1 MIIASNSSR
10 PNPIPGARPGV
21 RPGVVD
27 DRDPGESH
35 VASVVFDVV
44 FTRSDPCAEGAG
56 RAGDRVDDSMSP
68 TLITMTR
75 RVNSGRSFAA
85 NRDIPDTCAVSKLT
99 RGWTSVS
106 STSVKAAA
114 PQGPLG
120 QLALSSADFDAFLEP
135 TVPPSRGGQASRPV
149 PAAQRRALRERIELW
164 ARGIV
169 PRLEQLG
176 LAIEVVVPDEVEQH
190 LSSRS
195 PRSIAQR
202 VIFVRDQFGRS
213 SVPRTEPDVDPLR
226 AHAYLALTIDS
237 VHVEVCLEVCPEAEA
252 DVKNLRAR
260 LGDPPRLLELTTLF
274 ETLPQEFAIG
284 VIGVPSFPSAEHASA
299 DDVRALLDDSQRS
312 RRALWVG
319 WSVKREIALAH
330 SSELDDQLAD
340 ALVVLAHAYK
350 LLAWAPDNDL
360 IAAGRRGAWRAGR
373 ARNEERRER
382 GREERRKRRNVR
394 KKPVRVEGTRRE
406 REDARRLLSAAE
418 REGAAPTSRATS
430 TRPPGDD
437 ATLADA
443 DRARAEGPGGRATP
457 ARRPMLQTMMRARG
471 ARPALSTEVD
481 PKLPIEKGTRV
492 RVLAGPFANKVGIVQ
507 ELDSKGRARV
517 RLGLL
522 AATLDLK
529 DVVASTEGTRPMLTS
544 SHRRPRNVRSR

>member
-1 MIIASNSSR
+1 
-10 PNPIPGARPGV
+10 
-21 RPGVVD
+21 
-27 DRDPGESH
+27 
-35 VASVVFDVV
+35 
-44 FTRSDPCAEGAG
+44 
-56 RAGDRVDDSMSP
+56 
-68 TLITMTR
+68 
-75 RVNSGRSFAA
+75 
-85 NRDIPDTCAVSKLT
+85 
-99 RGWTSVS
+99 
-106 STSVKAAA
+106 VKAAA
-114 PQGPLG
+114 PEGDPAAFAE
-120 QLALSSADFDAFLEP
+120 LALSSADFDAFLEP
-135 TVPPSRGGQASRPV
+135 INPPARGGQAGRAASHARGFSAEGST
-149 PAAQRRALRERIELW
+149 PAAQRRALRERIEVW
-164 ARGIV
+164 ARGVV

-176 LAIEVVVPDEVEQH
+176 LALEVVVPDEVEQH
-190 LSSRS
+190 LSSRA

-213 SVPRTEPDVDPLR
+213 GVPRSESDVDPLR

-237 VHVEVCLEVCPEAEA
+237 VHVEVSLEVCPEAEA

-260 LGDPPRLLELTTLF
+260 LGDPPHLLELTTLF

-330 SSELDDQLAD
+330 SSELDEQLAD

-350 LLAWAPDNDL
+350 LVAWAPDNDL
-360 IAAGRRGAWRAGR
+360 IGAGRRGAWRAGR

-382 GREERRKRRNVR
+382 GREERRKRRSVH
-394 KKPVRVEGTRRE
+394 KKPVRVEGSRRE
-406 REDARRLLSAAE
+406 REDARRLLTVAE
-418 REGAAPTSRATS
+418 REGASPTSRAGTK
-430 TRPPGDD
+430 TAAGADD
-437 ATLADA
+437 AQGEAGE
-443 DRARAEGPGGRATP
+443 RGRGEGQGRSVP

-471 ARPALSTEVD
+471 ARPALTTEVD
-481 PKLPIEKGTRV
+481 PKIAIEKGTRV
-492 RVLAGPFANKVGIVQ
+492 RVLAGAFANKVGIVQ

-529 DVVASTEGTRPMLTS
+529 DIVASTEGTRPMLAS
-544 SHRRPRNVRSR
+544 SHRRPRNPRKT

>member
-1 MIIASNSSR
+1 
-10 PNPIPGARPGV
+10 
-21 RPGVVD
+21 
-27 DRDPGESH
+27 
-35 VASVVFDVV
+35 
-44 FTRSDPCAEGAG
+44 
-56 RAGDRVDDSMSP
+56 
-68 TLITMTR
+68 
-75 RVNSGRSFAA
+75 
-85 NRDIPDTCAVSKLT
+85 
-99 RGWTSVS
+99 
-106 STSVKAAA
+106 VKAAA
-114 PQGPLG
+114 REGASPESAE
-120 QLALSSADFDAFLEP
+120 LALSSADFDAFLEP
-135 TVPPSRGGQASRPV
+135 TTPPSRSGQASRPV

-164 ARGIV
+164 ARAIV

-176 LAIEVVVPDEVEQH
+176 LSIEVVVPDEVEQH
-190 LSSRS
+190 LSSRA
-195 PRSIAQR
+195 PRAIAQR

-213 SVPRTEPDVDPLR
+213 GVPRTEADVDPLR

-237 VHVEVCLEVCPEAEA
+237 VHVEVSLEVCPEAEA

-284 VIGVPSFPSAEHASA
+284 VIGVPSFPSAESASA

-330 SSELDDQLAD
+330 SSELDEQLAD

-350 LLAWAPDNDL
+350 LVAWAPDNDL
-360 IAAGRRGAWRAGR
+360 IGAGRRGAWRAGR

-394 KKPVRVEGTRRE
+394 KKPVRIEGTRRE
-406 REDARRLLSAAE
+406 REDARRLLTVAE
-418 REGAAPTSRATS
+418 REAGPASRATS
-430 TRPPGDD
+430 ARPPGDETD
-437 ATLADA
+437 KAEAA
-443 DRARAEGPGGRATP
+443 DRGRGESGRAVP

-481 PKLPIEKGTRV
+481 PKIPIEKGTRV

-529 DVVASTEGTRPMLTS
+529 DIVASTEGTRPMLAS

>member
-1 MIIASNSSR
+1 M
-10 PNPIPGARPGV
+10 
-21 RPGVVD
+21 
-27 DRDPGESH
+27 
-35 VASVVFDVV
+35 
-44 FTRSDPCAEGAG
+44 
-56 RAGDRVDDSMSP
+56 
-68 TLITMTR
+68 
-75 RVNSGRSFAA
+75 
-85 NRDIPDTCAVSKLT
+85 
-99 RGWTSVS
+99 
-106 STSVKAAA
+106 KAAA
-114 PQGPLG
+114 PQG

-135 TVPPSRGGQASRPV
+135 MVPPSRGGQAGRPV
-149 PAAQRRALRERIELW
+149 PAAQRRALRERIEGW
-164 ARGIV
+164 ARAIV

-176 LAIEVVVPDEVEQH
+176 LALEVVVPDEVEQH
-190 LSSRS
+190 LSSRA

-202 VIFVRDQFGRS
+202 VLFVRDPFGRAE
-213 SVPRTEPDVDPLR
+213 VPLTEPDVDPLR
-226 AHAYLALTIDS
+226 AHACLALTIDS
-237 VHVEVCLEVCPEAEA
+237 VHVEVALEVCPEAEA

-260 LGDPPRLLELTTLF
+260 LGDPPRLLELTTLV

-319 WSVKREIALAH
+319 WSVKRETALAH

-360 IAAGRRGAWRAGR
+360 IGAGRRGAWRAGR

-382 GREERRKRRNVR
+382 GREERRKRRNVL

-406 REDARRLLSAAE
+406 REDARRLLSVAE
-418 REGAAPTSRATS
+418 REGASPASRVPGA
-430 TRPPGDD
+430 RAPGDD
-437 ATLADA
+437 ATLAEP
-443 DRARAEGPGGRATP
+443 DRARADGQGGRGVP

-471 ARPALSTEVD
+471 ARSALVAEVD

-492 RVLAGPFANKVGIVQ
+492 RVLAGPFADKVGIVQ
-507 ELDSKGRARV
+507 ELGTKGRARV

-522 AATLDLK
+522 AATLDLR
-529 DVVASTEGTRPMLTS
+529 DLVASTEGQRPMLTS
-544 SHRRPRNVRSR
+544 SHRRPRAARSR

>member
-1 MIIASNSSR
+1 
-10 PNPIPGARPGV
+10 
-21 RPGVVD
+21 
-27 DRDPGESH
+27 
-35 VASVVFDVV
+35 
-44 FTRSDPCAEGAG
+44 
-56 RAGDRVDDSMSP
+56 
-68 TLITMTR
+68 
-75 RVNSGRSFAA
+75 
-85 NRDIPDTCAVSKLT
+85 
-99 RGWTSVS
+99 
-106 STSVKAAA
+106 VKAAA
-114 PQGPLG
+114 PEGVPPAFAA
-120 QLALSSADFDAFLEP
+120 LALSSADFDAFLEP
-135 TVPPSRGGQASRPV
+135 TVPPPRGGQGGRAASFARGADGST

-176 LAIEVVVPDEVEQH
+176 LSIEVVVPDEVDQH
-190 LSSRS
+190 LSSRA
-195 PRSIAQR
+195 PRAIAQR

-213 SVPRTEPDVDPLR
+213 GVPRTEPDGDPLR

-237 VHVEVCLEVCPEAEA
+237 VHVEVSLEVCPEAEA

-260 LGDPPRLLELTTLF
+260 LADPPRLLELSTLF

-284 VIGVPSFPSAEHASA
+284 VIGVPSFPSAENASA

-319 WSVKREIALAH
+319 WSVKREVALAH
-330 SSELDDQLAD
+330 SSELDEQLAD

-350 LLAWAPDNDL
+350 LVAWATDNDL
-360 IAAGRRGAWRAGR
+360 IGAGRRGAWRAGR

-394 KKPVRVEGTRRE
+394 KKPVRIEGTRRE
-406 REDARRLLSAAE
+406 REDARRLLTVAE
-418 REGAAPTSRATS
+418 REGGPASRAG
-430 TRPPGDD
+430 TRAAGQAADEG
-437 ATLADA
+437 AQADA
-443 DRARAEGPGGRATP
+443 AEKGRGEGQGRGVP

-481 PKLPIEKGTRV
+481 PKIPIEKGTRV
-492 RVLAGPFANKVGIVQ
+492 RVLAGAFANKVGIVQ

-529 DVVASTEGTRPMLTS
+529 DIVASTEGTRPMLAS

>member
-1 MIIASNSSR
+1 MIRASNTSCPS
-10 PNPIPGARPGV
+10 PIPGALDERGGADSRIAPSGV
-21 RPGVVD
+21 RT
-27 DRDPGESH
+27 
-35 VASVVFDVV
+35 VAPLAVGG
-44 FTRSDPCAEGAG
+44 GAPLHEMLG
-56 RAGDRVDDSMSP
+56 DSMTP
-68 TLITMTR
+68 TMGTITHCVKCPAAR
-75 RVNSGRSFAA
+75 PAKRS
-85 NRDIPDTCAVSKLT
+85 IPDTCRVSALT
-99 RGWTSVS
+99 RGATSVC
-106 STSVKAAA
+106 STVVKAVA
-114 PQGPLG
+114 PQGLLG

-135 TVPPSRGGQASRPV
+135 TSPAPRGAAAQAIRPV

-176 LAIEVVVPDEVEQH
+176 LALEVVVPDEVEQH
-190 LSSRS
+190 LSSRA

-202 VIFVRDQFGRS
+202 VVFVRDQFARTG
-213 SVPRTEPDVDPLR
+213 VPRTEPDVDPLR

-237 VHVEVCLEVCPEAEA
+237 VHVEVSLELCPEAEA

-260 LGDPPRLLELTTLF
+260 LGDPTRLLELTTLF

-299 DDVRALLDDSQRS
+299 DDVRALLDDSHRS
-312 RRALWVG
+312 RRALWIG
-319 WSVKREIALAH
+319 WSVKREVALAH

-360 IAAGRRGAWRAGR
+360 IAASRRGAWRAGR

-382 GREERRKRRNVR
+382 GREERRKRRDVK
-394 KKPVRVEGTRRE
+394 KKPARVEGTRRE
-406 REDARRLLSAAE
+406 REDARRLLSVAE
-418 REGAAPTSRATS
+418 REGAGPASRAAGG
-430 TRPPGDD
+430 RPPGDD
-437 ATLADA
+437 ATPADA
-443 DRARAEGPGGRATP
+443 DRARGEGQGGRGAP

-481 PKLPIEKGTRV
+481 PKVPIEKGTRV
-492 RVLAGPFANKVGIVQ
+492 RVLAGAFANKVGIVQ

-529 DVVASTEGTRPMLTS
+529 DIVASTEGQRPMLAS
-544 SHRRPRNVRSR
+544 SHRRPRSVRSR

>member
-1 MIIASNSSR
+1 
-10 PNPIPGARPGV
+10 
-21 RPGVVD
+21 
-27 DRDPGESH
+27 
-35 VASVVFDVV
+35 
-44 FTRSDPCAEGAG
+44 
-56 RAGDRVDDSMSP
+56 
-68 TLITMTR
+68 
-75 RVNSGRSFAA
+75 
-85 NRDIPDTCAVSKLT
+85 
-99 RGWTSVS
+99 
-106 STSVKAAA
+106 VKAAA
-114 PQGPLG
+114 PEGAPAAFAE
-120 QLALSSADFDAFLEP
+120 LALSSADFDAFLEP
-135 TVPPSRGGQASRPV
+135 TNPPSRGGQAGRASSHARGFSGEAST
-149 PAAQRRALRERIELW
+149 PAAQRRALRERIEVW

-176 LAIEVVVPDEVEQH
+176 LALEVVVPDEVEQH
-190 LSSRS
+190 LSSRA

-213 SVPRTEPDVDPLR
+213 GVPRSESDGDPLR

-237 VHVEVCLEVCPEAEA
+237 VHVEVSLEVCPEAEA
-252 DVKNLRAR
+252 DAKNLRAR

-330 SSELDDQLAD
+330 SSELDEQLAD

-350 LLAWAPDNDL
+350 LVAWAPDNDL
-360 IAAGRRGAWRAGR
+360 IGAGRRGAWRAGR

-382 GREERRKRRNVR
+382 GREERRKRRSVH

-406 REDARRLLSAAE
+406 REDARRLLTVAE
-418 REGAAPTSRATS
+418 REGAGPASRAGTK
-430 TRPPGDD
+430 TPAAGED
-437 ATLADA
+437 AGTADA
-443 DRARAEGPGGRATP
+443 AERGRGEGHGRSVP

-471 ARPALSTEVD
+471 ARPAMSTEVD
-481 PKLPIEKGTRV
+481 PKIPIEKGTRV
-492 RVLAGPFANKVGIVQ
+492 RVLAGAFANKVGIVQ

-529 DVVASTEGTRPMLTS
+529 DIVASTEGTRPMLAS
-544 SHRRPRNVRSR
+544 SHRRPRNVRKS